1 MWCHSLICYNMYDRL
16 TELHLTSLLLV
27 FELYDE
33 TKYIVRHEDYD
44 FGHLADYLNLGLI
57 N

>member
-1 MWCHSLICYNMYDRL
+1 MYDRL